1 MATVIIFLWI
11 KKKINKKFF
20 KLDKWLDGF
29 WLGEALDTDWS
40 PILLNLVEGESVKIL
55 DYAAGGWTSELED
68 VLDELVNYIQKTFLI
83 ILLKNKILQDILRLD
98 EIKTKK

>member
-1 MATVIIFLWI
+1 M

-68 VLDELVNYIQKTFLI
+68 CNQVLDKLVNYILN
-83 ILLKNKILQDILRLD
+83 NK
-98 EIKTKK
+98 KHF